1 MHKAL
6 TSPSGHPFAAPG
18 RIKDISM
25 RFIALLRP
33 VICGLILAAA
43 WAGLAPAADPAFVG
57 KLALIVDPEVAK
69 ELGLS
74 DETKKK
80 LIELIDKREQ
90 EAIALVAKLK
100 SQPQAKQAEALAP
113 FVAESEKYG
122 KALLDDNQWAK
133 LEKLKVAKDGM
144 LGLLTPDMMGRLQLT
159 DEQKTEIG
167 KLATEFKQVMTS
179 GSDFQKRFARTQ
191 IERKIASLLNDQQRG
206 MWEQLSGVP
215 AGGSAVAQSA
225 APAAPPGPGGSAPA
239 GPGGINVQ
247 RAGGIAELDVSDDG
261 KMSIKFEFTPW
272 RNVLEYFAKKAG
284 YAFATDKWP
293 SGTFNYTDTK
303 KYTPEEVLDVLN
315 LHLITKGFILAK
327 REKLLRLFDTA
338 NDGPV
343 PPEFVEEISPD
354 DIDKHGKFELM
365 TVYFQLDK
373 WTPSEAAAEIEKRK
387 GPYGSVVVLSASRQL
402 VVTELG
408 ERLRW
413 IKRTIDEVEKP
424 THLKQDQRFEII
436 KLNRL
441 TPAEFL
447 TNVKQLL
454 GIAADK
460 FETSDGNLRLSSN
473 EIDGV
478 VFCYGTP
485 ARIDQVKEFAKQ
497 MDGSPTAA
505 RATGGLV
512 TIVEQPQF
520 ASYEVRRADPAYAE
534 NVIRTLLA
542 GRAPDLRIQLDP
554 KSQKLAV
561 WGKPAE
567 HAAVQGILRELE
579 QNANVTDI
587 IRLRKIGPQEA
598 VASLNQVVGGDP
610 TGKTATNGFL
620 AVADLNNNSLTLSGT
635 PRQLDQAKEWLA
647 KMGEPLEG
655 FAGPGTRPRGMPD
668 DRSNV
673 RVIPLNSRT
682 MKYVMETLPN
692 VWNDQQAKIKVE
704 KVSSLSPNA
713 TPVPEEQKPA
723 PTAKTSSSATP
734 SAKTAPKTK
743 AAPSPKAPAPKADER
758 PFPRP
763 NQPAVKPD
771 VTLRRDAEE
780 RERTAREAIERKR
793 AAEPVIFV
801 SDPPI
806 NSEQPVNSDAPAA
819 DLPQTRQQ
827 DPQQQQPASAPQQQ
841 PPSTGEQSSQIGPS
855 EILMRVTPGGIVIQ
869 SQDLDALDNFQEVLE
884 TLVQMDK
891 KRGRR
896 LEKFAIKYKDADV
909 AANMLKAIIEGGATV
924 ADAGASLNMASM
936 FGGGPL
942 GMLGGLLGG
951 GGNSNPSGAVNV
963 SGSGFDG
970 TIVPDME
977 TNMLVVMATPESLDY
992 IDALIKEIDV
1002 AESTEPQEAPPARF
1016 IPVLHGKADAMM
1028 QLVKEQFAGQIY
1040 GDTSGGRGGQIQ
1052 PQDIALALITGGR
1065 GGPGGGR
1072 GGFGGGRGNQQ
1083 SNMGEKKKIKISVAA
1098 DTNSLIVTA
1107 PDHLFHDVEEFVHM
1121 VDMENVV
1128 PNATVSVVPIK
1139 RVNADSYFSTLG
1151 STLGTNA
1158 TITRVLPFNSQQLA
1172 GARGGAGNPSQMNR
1186 IGGQTGQQVPG
1197 QQQQLTPQQL
1207 AQMQAFNQGRGG
1219 GGNRG
1224 QGNFGG
1230 NQGGNPFGGNRGG
1243 GGGFPGA
1250 GGGGGF
1256 PTGGFQG
1263 NRGGGGFPGGG
1274 GAPGGFQ
1281 GNRGGGGGFPGGGG
1295 NVGGR
1300 GGGGFPGGGGQG
1312 GRGGGG
1318 LQ

>member
-6 TSPSGHPFAAPG
+6 TSPRGHLFFPPW
-18 RIKDISM
+18 RIKDFSM
-25 RFIALLRP
+25 RLTKPLLP
-33 VICGLILAAA
+33 PICGLLLLVG
-43 WAGLAPAADPAFVG
+43 WAGPSWAAEPAFVG
-57 KLALIVDPEVAK
+57 KLALIVDPQVAK

-90 EAIALVAKLK
+90 EAIGVVAKLK
-100 SQPQAKQAEALAP
+100 SQPQAKQAESLAP
-113 FVAESEKYG
+113 FVAESEKLG
-122 KALLDDNQWAK
+122 MALLDDNQIAK
-133 LEKLKVAKDGM
+133 LNKLKVAKDGM
-144 LGLLTPDMMGRLQLT
+144 IGLLTPEMMGRLQLS

-179 GSDFQKRFARTQ
+179 NSEFQKRVARTQ

-225 APAAPPGPGGSAPA
+225 APAAPPGPGGSAPP

-247 RAGGIAELDVSDDG
+247 RAGGVAELDVSEDG

-293 SGTFNYTDTK
+293 SGTFNYTDAK

-354 DIDKHGKFELM
+354 EIDQHGKFELM

-373 WTPSEAAAEIEKRK
+373 WTPAEAAAEIEKRK

-454 GIAADK
+454 GIAPDK
-460 FETSDGNLRLSSN
+460 FETSDGNLRLSTN

-485 ARIDQVKEFAKQ
+485 GRIDQVKEFARQ
-497 MDGSPTAA
+497 MDGSPTAS
-505 RATGGLV
+505 RSTGGLV

-520 ASYEVRRADPAYAE
+520 ASYEVRRADPAHAE

-598 VASLNQVVGGDP
+598 VTSLNQVVGGDP

-620 AVADLNNNSLTLSGT
+620 AVADLNNSSLTLSGT
-635 PRQLDQAKEWLA
+635 PRQLEQAKEWLA

-655 FAGPGTRPRGMPD
+655 FTGPGNRPRGAAD

-692 VWNDQQAKIKVE
+692 VWNDQQAKVKIE
-704 KVSSLSPNA
+704 KVSSLSANASA
-713 TPVPEEQKPA
+713 TPEEDKPA
-723 PTAKTSSSATP
+723 STAKTGSSAP
-734 SAKTAPKTK
+734 PAAKTAPRTK
-743 AAPSPKAPAPKADER
+743 AAPMPKASAPKADDNR
-758 PFPRP
+758 FPRP

-771 VTLRRDAEE
+771 VTLRREAEE
-780 RERTAREAIERKR
+780 HERIAREAAERKH

-801 SDPPI
+801 SDPPM
-806 NSEQPVNSDAPAA
+806 NSDQPVNSEAPAA
-819 DLPQTRQQ
+819 DAPSTR
-827 DPQQQQPASAPQQQ
+827 PQQQ
-841 PPSTGEQSSQIGPS
+841 PSTPPQAQPPATADQSTEIGSS

-924 ADAGASLNMASM
+924 ADAGSSLGLASM

-942 GMLGGLLGG
+942 GMIGGLLGG
-951 GGNSNPSGAVNV
+951 GGGNSNPAGAVNV

-977 TNMLVVMATPESLDY
+977 TNVLVVMATPESLDY
-992 IDALIKEIDV
+992 IDSLIKEIDV
-1002 AESTEPQEAPPARF
+1002 AESPEPQEAPPARF
-1016 IPVLHGKADAMM
+1016 IPVLHGKAADMVT
-1028 QLVKEQFAGQIY
+1028 LVKEQFAGQIY
-1040 GDTSGGRGGQIQ
+1040 GDTAGGRGGQIQ

-1083 SNMGEKKKIKISVAA
+1083 SNMGEKKKIKISVAS

-1172 GARGGAGNPSQMNR
+1172 GARGGQNPNQQMNR
-1186 IGGQTGQQVPG
+1186 VGGQTGQQQPG
-1197 QQQQLTPQQL
+1197 QQNQLTPQQL

-1219 GGNRG
+1219 GNRG
-1224 QGNFGG
+1224 QGGPGGGFG
-1230 NQGGNPFGGNRGG
+1230 QGGPGGFGGNRGG
-1243 GGGFPGA
+1243 GGFPG
-1250 GGGGGF
+1250 GGGNRGGGGF
-1256 PTGGFQG
+1256 PGGGAAPGGFQG

-1274 GAPGGFQ
+1274 G
-1281 GNRGGGGGFPGGGG
+1281 GGFPGGGG
-1295 NVGGR
+1295 GNR
-1300 GGGGFPGGGGQG
+1300 GGGFPGGGGQG

-1318 LQ
+1318 IQ